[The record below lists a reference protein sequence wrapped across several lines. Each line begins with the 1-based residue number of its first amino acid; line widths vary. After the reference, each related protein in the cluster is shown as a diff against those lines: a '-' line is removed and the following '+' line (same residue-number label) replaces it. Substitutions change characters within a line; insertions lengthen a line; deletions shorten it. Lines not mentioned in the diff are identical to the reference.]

1 MKAVVIGGGI
11 AGLLAARVL
20 TESCDDVV
28 VLERDELSDEP
39 EYRAGVPQ
47 GRHVHGLLVR
57 GGEIM
62 EGLFPGL
69 YDELVQAGA
78 HLMDAGEMRILNPLG
93 WVASTRTGLP
103 LLVASRP
110 LLETHLR
117 RRVTAKIVD
126 GVHVTG
132 LSFRGS
138 TVDGVRTR
146 DGRIDADLVV
156 DASGRSSKLP
166 AWLADAGITVPE
178 PVVVDSRTGY
188 ATRLYTA
195 PPEVPVVVA
204 ESLAAPHHPRGGIV
218 MRVEGDQLMVTAQGA
233 GGDHPPRDPEG
244 FQRFLDSLRGPIA
257 EMLADAEP
265 VTPVYL
271 FARTA
276 SRRNAFEQTPG
287 WPGGLVAVGDAVC
300 VFNPVYGQGMTV
312 AAMAALLFR
321 RHKDFSAKGCRT
333 FQRKVAKTAKGAW
346 ALSSSADQGWA
357 GGQHAPGPVERVFGW
372 YLKKW
377 QTALV
382 HDQDVFRRFLR
393 VVHLVDS
400 PAALLNPVVFRRL
413 AKYSRPSPRRE
424 RRRAGSNPR

>member
-1 MKAVVIGGGI
+1 MIGGGI

-20 TESCDDVV
+20 GETYDDVV
-28 VLERDELSDEP
+28 VLERDKLSDQPEP
-39 EYRAGVPQ
+39 RAGVPQ

-69 YDELVQAGA
+69 RDELVQAGA

-93 WVASTRTGLP
+93 WVASTTSGLP
-103 LLVASRP
+103 LLVLSRP
-110 LLETHLR
+110 LLETHIR

-126 GVHVTG
+126 DTHVTG

-138 TVDGVRTR
+138 TVDGVLTR
-146 DGRIDADLVV
+146 DGRVDADLVV

-166 AWLADAGITVPE
+166 AWLAEAGIVVPE
-178 PVVVDSRTGY
+178 PSEVDSRTGY

-195 PPEVPVVVA
+195 SEDFPVVVA
-204 ESLAAPHHPRGGIV
+204 ESLAAPHTPRGGIV
-218 MRVEGDQLMVTAQGA
+218 MRIEGDRMMVTAQGA

-244 FQRFLDSLRGPIA
+244 FGRFLDSLRGPIA
-257 EMLADAEP
+257 EMIADAEP
-265 VTPVYL
+265 LTPVYL

-276 SRRNAFEQTPG
+276 SRRIAFEQTRG

-321 RHKDFSAKGCRT
+321 QHRDFSAKGCQE
-333 FQRKVAKTAKGAW
+333 FQRKVAKTAQGAW
-346 ALSSSADQGWA
+346 TLSSNADQGWVDGA
-357 GGQHAPGPVERVFGW
+357 HAPGPIMRAFGW
-372 YLKKW
+372 FMKKW
-377 QTALV
+377 QGALT
-382 HDQDVFRRFLR
+382 HDQDIFRRFLR
-393 VVHLVDS
+393 VVHMVDS
-400 PAALLNPVVFRRL
+400 PATLMNPVVFRRL
-413 AKYSRPSPRRE
+413 AKYSRQDRDRA
-424 RRRAGSNPR
+424 RRRAGSSPR

>member
-1 MKAVVIGGGI
+1 
-11 AGLLAARVL
+11 
-20 TESCDDVV
+20 
-28 VLERDELSDEP
+28 
-39 EYRAGVPQ
+39 
-47 GRHVHGLLVR
+47 LLVR

-103 LLVASRP
+103 LLVVSRP
-110 LLETHLR
+110 LLETHVR

-126 GVHVTG
+126 DVHVTG
-132 LSFRGS
+132 LSFHGS
-138 TVDGVRTR
+138 TVDGVLTG
-146 DGRIDADLVV
+146 DGRVDADLVV

-166 AWLADAGITVPE
+166 KWLAEAGIVVPE
-178 PVVVDSRTGY
+178 PVEVDSRTGY
-188 ATRLYTA
+188 ATRIYTA
-195 PPEVPVVVA
+195 PEDIPVVVA
-204 ESLAAPHHPRGGIV
+204 ESLASPHTPRGGIV
-218 MRVEGDQLMVTAQGA
+218 MRIEGDRVMVTAQGA

-257 EMLADAEP
+257 GMLADAEP
-265 VTPVYL
+265 LTPAYL

-276 SRRNAFEQTPG
+276 SRRFAFERTPG

-312 AAMAALLFR
+312 AAMAALVFR
-321 RHKDFSAKGCRT
+321 GHQDFSAKGCRD
-333 FQRKVAKTAKGAW
+333 FQRKVAKTAESAW
-346 ALSSSADQGWA
+346 VLSSNADQGWVDGA
-357 GGQHAPGPVERVFGW
+357 HAPGPIKRAFGW
-372 YLKKW
+372 YMKKW

-382 HDQDVFRRFLR
+382 HDQDVFRRFVR
-393 VVHLVDS
+393 VVHMVDS

-413 AKYSRPSPRRE
+413 AKYSRRDRRRE
-424 RRRAGSNPR
+424 RRPAAPNPR

>member
-1 MKAVVIGGGI
+1 MKALVIGGGI

-20 TESCDDVV
+20 TETCDDVV
-28 VLERDELSDEP
+28 VLERDKLSDVPEP
-39 EYRAGVPQ
+39 RAGVPQ

-103 LLVASRP
+103 LLVVSRP

-117 RRVTAKIVD
+117 RRLTAKIVD
-126 GVHVTG
+126 DVHVTG

-138 TVDGVRTR
+138 TVDGVLTR
-146 DGRIDADLVV
+146 NGRVDADLVV

-166 AWLADAGITVPE
+166 SWLAEAGITVPE
-178 PVVVDSRTGY
+178 PDVVDSRTGY

-195 PPEVPVVVA
+195 PPDFPVVIA
-204 ESLAAPHHPRGGIV
+204 ESLSAPDTPRGGIV
-218 MRVEGDQLMVTAQGA
+218 MRIEGDRLMVTAQGA
-233 GGDHPPRDPEG
+233 GGDHPSREPEG
-244 FQRFLDSLRGPIA
+244 FQEFLDSLRGPIA
-257 EMLADAEP
+257 EMLTDAEP
-265 VTPVYL
+265 LTPVYL

-276 SRRNAFEQTPG
+276 SRRLAFEQTPG

-312 AAMAALLFR
+312 AAMGALLFR
-321 RHKDFSAKGCRT
+321 RHQDFSAKGCRD
-333 FQRKVAKTAKGAW
+333 FQRKVAKIAQGAW
-346 ALSSSADQGWA
+346 ALSSNADQSWA
-357 GGQHAPGPVERVFGW
+357 SEHHAPGPLKRAFGW
-372 YLKKW
+372 YMKKW
-377 QTALV
+377 QVALT
-382 HDQDVFRRFLR
+382 HDQDMFARFVR

-400 PAALLNPVVFRRL
+400 PAALMNPVVFRRL
-413 AKYSRPSPRRE
+413 AKYSRQDPRRG

>member
-1 MKAVVIGGGI
+1 
-11 AGLLAARVL
+11 
-20 TESCDDVV
+20 
-28 VLERDELSDEP
+28 
-39 EYRAGVPQ
+39 
-47 GRHVHGLLVR
+47 
-57 GGEIM
+57 
-62 EGLFPGL
+62 
-69 YDELVQAGA
+69 
-78 HLMDAGEMRILNPLG
+78 
-93 WVASTRTGLP
+93 
-103 LLVASRP
+103 
-110 LLETHLR
+110 
-117 RRVTAKIVD
+117 
-126 GVHVTG
+126 
-132 LSFRGS
+132 
-138 TVDGVRTR
+138 
-146 DGRIDADLVV
+146 
-156 DASGRSSKLP
+156 
-166 AWLADAGITVPE
+166 
-178 PVVVDSRTGY
+178 VVDSRTGY

-204 ESLAAPHHPRGGIV
+204 ESLAAPHTPRGGIV
-218 MRVEGDQLMVTAQGA
+218 MRVEGDRLMVTAQGA

-257 EMLADAEP
+257 ELLADAEP

-321 RHKDFSAKGCRT
+321 RHHDFSAEGCRD

-357 GGQHAPGPVERVFGW
+357 DGHRAPSPVERVFGW
-372 YLKKW
+372 YMKKW
-377 QTALV
+377 QAALV

-413 AKYSRPSPRRE
+413 AKYSRRGRRPE
-424 RRRAGSNPR
+424 RRRAGSSPR

>member
-11 AGLLAARVL
+11 AGLLAAHVL
-20 TESCDDVV
+20 SESHDVV
-28 VLERDELSDEP
+28 VLERDKLSDEP
-39 EYRAGVPQ
+39 GPRAGVPQ

-69 YDELVQAGA
+69 YDELVRAGA
-78 HLMDAGEMRILNPLG
+78 HLMDAGEMRILNPRG
-93 WVASTRTGLP
+93 WVASTRSGLP

-138 TVDGVRTR
+138 AVDGVLTR

-166 AWLADAGITVPE
+166 AWLAEAGITVPE

-204 ESLAAPHHPRGGIV
+204 ESLTAPHTPRGGVV
-218 MRVEGDQLMVTAQGA
+218 MRIEGDRMLVTAQGA
-233 GGDHPPRDPEG
+233 GGDHPPRDPDG
-244 FQRFLDSLRGPIA
+244 FGRFLESLRGPIA
-257 EMLADAEP
+257 EMLTNAEP

-276 SRRNAFEQTPG
+276 SRRHGFERTPG

-300 VFNPVYGQGMTV
+300 AFNPVYGQGMTV
-312 AAMAALLFR
+312 AAMEALLFR
-321 RHKDFSAKGCRT
+321 RHRDFSARGCRD
-333 FQRKVAKTAKGAW
+333 FQRRVAKTAKGAW
-346 ALSSSADQGWA
+346 AMSSNADQGWA
-357 GGQHAPGPVERVFGW
+357 GVHHVPSPVERAFGW
-372 YLKKW
+372 YMKKW
-377 QTALV
+377 QVALMY
-382 HDQDVFRRFLR
+382 DQDVLRRFLR
-393 VVHLVDS
+393 VMHLVDS
-400 PAALLNPVVFRRL
+400 PAALMNPVVFRRL
-413 AKYSRPSPRRE
+413 AKYSRRGRRPE
-424 RRRAGSNPR
+424 RRPAGSNPR